1 MDAPVRQT
9 RNRLYLAPV
18 GLLQAKRAGIQAGQ
32 EDPMRQSKGY
42 RTVWTVAGL
51 AGAAALAVRG
61 LLDLRAGGSW
71 ALLVVAGLMLVA
83 IALRHFVYRD

>member
-1 MDAPVRQT
+1 
-9 RNRLYLAPV
+9 
-18 GLLQAKRAGIQAGQ
+18 
-32 EDPMRQSKGY
+32 MRQSKGY

-51 AGAAALAVRG
+51 AGAVALAVRG

-71 ALLVVAGLMLVA
+71 ALLVVAGLMLAA